1 MQPPSIIWF
10 SRLFM
15 LSMALSIVDVVMNWT
30 EMMASFGQDGQIGGS
45 DFTMIVAIISLVF
58 GFGVPL
64 LLWFLVVWR
73 ASRAAKWILTVFAAL
88 GLLFLATPFLVVDGF
103 VMAEMW
109 ISIVTNLI
117 NVAACVMLFRQD
129 AVAWFRNDMIDP
141 DTFS

>member
-1 MQPPSIIWF
+1 MQPPSITWF

-15 LSMALSIVDVVMNWT
+15 LSMALSALDVGLNWT
-30 EMMASFGQDGQIGGS
+30 EMMASFGEDGQIGGG
-45 DFTMIVAIISLVF
+45 DFSMIIAIISLVF
-58 GFGVPL
+58 GFGIPL

-88 GLLFLATPFLVVDGF
+88 GLLFVAAPLLVVDGF
-103 VMAEMW
+103 VMADMW
-109 ISIVTNLI
+109 ISVVTNLI

-141 DTFS
+141 ATFS